1 MEMLKEGLS
10 IEVIARVTN
19 LEFEEIENIRKYNN

>member
-1 MEMLKEGLS
+1 MLKEGLS

-19 LEFEEIENIRKYNN
+19 LEFEEIENKKKIIIER